1 LSTVISVRVPKWVK
15 EKLREYGV
23 DIAEVVRKALLEELR
38 KLEEREIDEELER
51 IRRKL
56 SGKLDPEELSRIIDE
71 ERWAR

>member
-15 EKLREYGV
+15 ERLREYGV
-23 DIAEVVRKALLEELR
+23 DVSEVVRRALLEELR

-51 IRRKL
+51 IKRKL
-56 SGKLDPEELSRIIDE
+56 IGRLDPEELSRIIDE

>member
-1 LSTVISVRVPKWVK
+1 MSTVISVRVPKWVK

-56 SGKLDPEELSRIIDE
+56 FGKLDPEELSRIIDE

>member
-1 LSTVISVRVPKWVK
+1 MSTVISVRVPKWVK

>member
-1 LSTVISVRVPKWVK
+1 MSTVISVRVPKWVK
-15 EKLREYGV
+15 EKLREYCV